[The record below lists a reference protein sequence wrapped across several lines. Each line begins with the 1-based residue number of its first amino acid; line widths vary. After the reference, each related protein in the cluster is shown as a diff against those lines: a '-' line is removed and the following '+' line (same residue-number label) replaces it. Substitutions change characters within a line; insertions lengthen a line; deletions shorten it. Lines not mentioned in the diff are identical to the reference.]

1 MYSNKKLRALIIEL
15 SVLIIAFMTLSIYVY
30 TAIQE
35 DSAQYKE
42 DMKCVH
48 ALVSKGY
55 ERKDIALIDG
65 TCIVGKDFY
74 YKYQ

>member
-1 MYSNKKLRALIIEL
+1 MYSNKKLRSLIIEVTALLIAFITL
-15 SVLIIAFMTLSIYVY
+15 SVYVY

-42 DMKCVH
+42 DTKCIS
-48 ALVSKGY
+48 LLISKGY
-55 ERKDIALIDG
+55 ERKDIALIKG
-65 TCIVGKDFY
+65 TCVVGENFY